1 LTRAVKKYKKVKEVI
16 IMNFAEIRNLF
27 YNVLFILTLSIVL
40 FLTVVFWGSY
50 MIFAIVLQRL
60 FKNKKAKDIYG

>member
-1 LTRAVKKYKKVKEVI
+1 
-16 IMNFAEIRNLF
+16 MNFAEIRNLF